1 MEASADHVRLGLYY
15 FRIGWREGRS
25 QRQKVVASLKS
36 RPITQTPIYMTLPS
50 SGAGSSPPF
59 LPPNIE
65 VVHHGI
71 VLASGDQRR
80 LATLPRAM
88 EA

>member
-1 MEASADHVRLGLYY
+1 MVYY
-15 FRIGWREGRS
+15 FRIRWREGRS
-25 QRQKVVASLKS
+25 QRQKVLVSLKS
-36 RPITQTPIYMTLPS
+36 WPITQTPIYMTLL
-50 SGAGSSPPF
+50 ALAHPPF
-59 LPPNIE
+59 PPPNIE

-71 VLASGDQRR
+71 VLASRDQRR